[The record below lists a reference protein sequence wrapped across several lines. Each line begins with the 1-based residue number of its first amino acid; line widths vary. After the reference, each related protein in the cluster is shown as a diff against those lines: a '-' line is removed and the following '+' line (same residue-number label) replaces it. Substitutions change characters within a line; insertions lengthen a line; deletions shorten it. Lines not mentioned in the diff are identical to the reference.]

1 MENYLAYTQLGDKNS
16 ENTLVFLHGSTM
28 TKEGM
33 LPLAEKFEE
42 YNCISLDL
50 TAHGESEGELP
61 ESISDIAGAVEST
74 IENLKERNI
83 IQGKLVLLGYS
94 MGGAITCEIALRK
107 NTKVDGIVFLSS
119 AADLKHYTPAVD
131 QLKNIAVENFK
142 TEDILDFL
150 FGNLVGEAEK
160 ERIKNAFLETGV
172 RDEIGYNDLM
182 ISNAYDC
189 LDKTGSIDCPTLLV
203 HGCEDSIILPVAAV
217 ETWKQIE
224 NSQLLMVPYGGHALI
239 YEDTAVV
246 AEKIK
251 GFVQKVF

>member
-1 MENYLAYTQLGDKNS
+1 MKNYLAYTQLGDKNS

-61 ESISDIAGAVEST
+61 ESISDIAKDVEST
-74 IENLKERNI
+74 IENLKEQKI
-83 IQGKLVLLGYS
+83 IQGKLVILGYS

-107 NTKVDGIVFLSS
+107 NTKADGIVFLSS
-119 AADLKHYTPAVD
+119 GADLKHHTPAVD
-131 QLKNIAVENFK
+131 QLKNVPVENFK
-142 TEDILDFL
+142 TKDILDFL
-150 FGNLVGEAEK
+150 FGNLVEESEK
-160 ERIKNAFLETGV
+160 ERIKNAFLETSV
-172 RDEIGYNDLM
+172 SDEIGYNDLM

-189 LDKTGSIDCPTLLV
+189 LENAGNIECPTLLV
-203 HGCEDSIILPVAAV
+203 QGCDDNIVLPGAAV
-217 ETWKQIE
+217 ETWKQIK

-239 YEDTAVV
+239 YEDTAGVV
-246 AEKIK
+246 EKIK
-251 GFVQKVF
+251 GFVQKVL

>member
-1 MENYLAYTQLGDKNS
+1 MENYLTYTQLGDKNS

-61 ESISDIAGAVEST
+61 ESISDIAGDV
-74 IENLKERNI
+74 
-83 IQGKLVLLGYS
+83 
-94 MGGAITCEIALRK
+94 AITCEIALRK

-189 LDKTGSIDCPTLLV
+189 LDKTGSIDCPTLLI